1 MVEKIGRN
9 DPCPCGSKK
18 KFKQCCMN
26 PQTGK
31 KKIKAT
37 WVKSSKTDA
46 TSTSTPLDL
55 LERTFGN
62 VIPSADV
69 PFTPKKEIK
78 ISKPENR

>member
-1 MVEKIGRN
+1 MEKIGRN

-31 KKIKAT
+31 KRIKAT
-37 WVKSSKTDA
+37 WLQRSKKEDE
-46 TSTSTPLDL
+46 PQDL

-62 VIPSADV
+62 MLQSNDPYV
-69 PFTPKKEIK
+69 PKKNIK
-78 ISKPENR
+78 ISKKDNL